1 MSKIRVM
8 DEILAN
14 KIAAGEVV
22 ERIVSIVKE
31 LVENSIDAKSDEIK
45 IELIESGLRE
55 IKITDNGIGMDNAD
69 AHNAFLRHAT
79 SKIYN
84 DDDLFNISSLGFRGE
99 ALPSIASISDVE
111 LRTCYKDNE
120 VGTYIHIKG
129 GKIIEEDNSDGRIG
143 TSFKI
148 TNLFYNTP
156 ARLKHLASSYS
167 ELSNIVDYVNKIAL
181 SYPDIKFKLV
191 NDGKELLNTDG
202 TGNILKV
209 IKNIYGLDV
218 TKRMIKVNGCN
229 DDYSIDGYI
238 SLPEVTRSS
247 KNHITTIVNGRVV
260 KNSTLY
266 RSINDAYSNYKE
278 DTRYPICVLL
288 IETDPRLLDVN
299 IHPSKLDIKFSNF
312 DELNNLIK
320 NVIDNALK
328 DKLLIPSISIGNN
341 NCNNNSFKY
350 ENLKIDIDRNS
361 LIKEDNSEY
370 KNKLSDIIN
379 FRNDVNNDIDSV
391 VSIDNVV
398 SNEKIDSIDSI
409 DNSEVV
415 VVDDSNKLPELYPV
429 GLLHGTYIVCENEL
443 GIYLI
448 DQHAAKERINYEKMS
463 YVLSHPNGNTISPLV
478 SIVIDLPFNEYLILK
493 ENINI
498 LNNLGIEIEEF
509 GTNSFRVISHPTWF
523 ITGIE
528 EEMVRKIIELILVK
542 EKNFSLEK
550 FNDNLAKMVSCK
562 MSIKANTYIDKP
574 SMESL
579 INDLRKCKN
588 PYNCPHGR
596 PSIIHFSKY
605 ELEKMFKRSI

>member
-1 MSKIRVM
+1 MSKIKVM

-45 IELIESGLRE
+45 IELVESGLRE
-55 IKITDNGIGMDNAD
+55 IKITDNGIGMDSND
-69 AHNAFLRHAT
+69 AKMAFLRHAT

-84 DDDLFNISSLGFRGE
+84 DDDLFNICSLGFRGE
-99 ALPSIASISDVE
+99 ALPSIAAISDVE

-129 GKIIEEDNSDGRIG
+129 GKIIEEGSSDGRKG
-143 TSFKI
+143 TSFRI

-156 ARLKHLASSYS
+156 ARLKHLSSSYA
-167 ELSNIVDYVNKIAL
+167 ELSNVVDYVNKIAL
-181 SYPDIKFKLV
+181 SYPDIKFRLT
-191 NDGKELLNTDG
+191 NDGKDLLNTDG
-202 TGNILKV
+202 SGNILKV

-218 TKRMIKVNGCN
+218 TKRMIEVEGCN
-229 DDYSIDGYI
+229 EDYNIYGYI
-238 SLPEVTRSS
+238 SLPEVTRSNR
-247 KNHITTIVNGRVV
+247 NHITTIVNGRVV

-266 RSINDAYSNYKE
+266 KSINEAYSNYKE
-278 DTRYPICVLL
+278 DSRYPVCVLI
-288 IETDPRLLDVN
+288 IETDPSLLDVN

-312 DELNNLIK
+312 EELNSLIK
-320 NVIDNALK
+320 STINKALK
-328 DKLLIPSISIGNN
+328 DKLLIPSITVGDVSNTK
-341 NCNNNSFKY
+341 KY
-350 ENLKIDIDRNS
+350 ENLVIDIDRNN
-361 LIKEDNSEY
+361 IVKEDNGVY
-370 KNKLSDIIN
+370 KSKLENLIN
-379 FRNDVNNDIDSV
+379 FKSETSLDNSV
-391 VSIDNVV
+391 VQELEEV
-398 SNEKIDSIDSI
+398 
-409 DNSEVV
+409 SEVKV
-415 VVDDSNKLPELYPV
+415 IEDDSKKLPELYPV

-463 YVLSHPNGNTISPLV
+463 YVLSHPNGNTISPIV
-478 SIVIDLPFNEYLILK
+478 PIVIELPMNEYLILK
-493 ENINI
+493 ENIDILDKLNI
-498 LNNLGIEIEEF
+498 VIEEF
-509 GTNSFRVISHPTWF
+509 GTSSFRVVSHPTWF
-523 ITGIE
+523 ISGKE
-528 EEMVRKIIELILVK
+528 EEIIRQIIELILVK

-562 MSIKANTYIDKP
+562 MSIKANTYVDKL

-579 INDLRKCKN
+579 INDLRKCNN

-596 PSIIHFSKY
+596 PSIIHFSIY